1 MTSSVYIRNIGALD
15 YSVKRTDENDYKTEF
30 VAKVSFR
37 NAGKTLF
44 GDTPWWQ
51 EIEFGKPESL
61 DELIMALTYIK
72 AMHTD
77 QFKFDHEGLA
87 HAIRRCDNE
96 CKAKRDED
104 GWKCEWCGEVTKGKY
119 ADDGKPKR
127 CSECGAFFDEYEEG
141 GDD

>member
-1 MTSSVYIRNIGALD
+1 MTSSVYVGNIGALD
-15 YSVKRTDENDYKTEF
+15 YSVDRTDENDYKTEF

-44 GDTPWWQ
+44 GKTPWWQ
-51 EIEFGKPESL
+51 EIEFGNPESL
-61 DELIMALTYIK
+61 DELIMALSYIK

-77 QFKFDHEGLA
+77 QFKFDNEGIA

-104 GWKCEWCGEVTKGKY
+104 GWKCEWCGEVTNGKY

-127 CSECGAFFDEYEEG
+127 CSECGAFFDEYEEDG
-141 GDD
+141 E

>member
-1 MTSSVYIRNIGALD
+1 MTSSVYISNIGALNC
-15 YSVKRTDENDYKTEF
+15 SVKRTGENDYKTEF
-30 VAKVSFR
+30 IAKVEFR

-61 DELIMALTYIK
+61 DELIMALLYVK

-77 QFKFDHEGLA
+77 QFKFDNEGIA

-96 CKAKRDED
+96 CNAKRNED
-104 GWKCEWCGEVTKGKY
+104 GWKCE
-119 ADDGKPKR
+119 
-127 CSECGAFFDEYEEG
+127 
-141 GDD
+141 